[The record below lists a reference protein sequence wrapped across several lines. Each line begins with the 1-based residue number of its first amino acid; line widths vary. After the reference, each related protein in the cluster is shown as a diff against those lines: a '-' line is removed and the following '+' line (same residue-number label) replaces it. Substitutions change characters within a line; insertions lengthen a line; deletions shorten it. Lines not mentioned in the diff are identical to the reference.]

1 MKKIFLSL
9 LFLIF
14 VAFVQAQNPT
24 HPTVTKFKTYY
35 TSNQADSIFLLFNAK
50 MKEVVKLEGAT
61 MLVNQLK
68 SGLGTIV
75 KTRKVESPAPG
86 VSEYRISFEKPI
98 MDLALIIQED
108 SIAGIWQR
116 PVEKKKGGSTDVAS
130 PDNFSVTNDYGTLY
144 GTLVLPEVEGKVPVV
159 LMIAGSGHTD
169 RNMNQGAALKTNSSL
184 LLAEALAEQ
193 GIASLRYDKRGVGKS
208 AEALGSADVVLED
221 FIKDAELFIAE
232 LQSDVRFSDVIVLG
246 HSEGSI
252 IGSVASLES
261 KATAFI
267 SLCGPASPMLDLIEF
282 QIKGHISSD
291 HLGIANEVLDSL
303 RAGKTFNRNLP
314 SALVPL
320 FHPAVQPFLI
330 SANQYNPAA
339 VVSKLNIPVLV
350 VGGDND
356 IQVGVEEINLL
367 AKAAKKGTVH
377 TIYRMNHILKNAPS
391 ERSGN
396 LATYNMPDLPL
407 HPDLAPI
414 LIAFIKK
421 VSKI

>member
-1 MKKIFLSL
+1 M
-9 LFLIF
+9 
-14 VAFVQAQNPT
+14 
-24 HPTVTKFKTYY
+24 HPTVTKFNTYY
-35 TSNQADSIFLLFNAK
+35 SSNQADSIFLLFNAK
-50 MKEVVKLEGAT
+50 MKDAVKPEGAT

-86 VSEYRISFEKPI
+86 VNEYRISFEKPI
-98 MDLALIIQED
+98 VDLALIIQED

-116 PVEKKKGGSTDVAS
+116 PVENTRSDSTVQAS
-130 PDNFSVTNDYGTLY
+130 PDNFSVDNDYGTLY

-159 LMIAGSGHTD
+159 LMIAGSGPTD

-184 LLAEALAEQ
+184 LLAEALAEK

-208 AEALGSADVVLED
+208 VEAVGSADVVLED
-221 FIKDAELFIAE
+221 FIKDAKLFVSK
-232 LQSDVRFSDVIVLG
+232 LQSDPRFSNVIVLG

-252 IGSVASLES
+252 VGSVASLRS
-261 KATAFI
+261 KPTAFI
-267 SLCGPASPMLDLIEF
+267 SLCGPASSMLDLIEF
-282 QIKGHISSD
+282 QIKDHISSD
-291 HLGIANEVLDSL
+291 HLLIANEVLDSL
-303 RAGKTFNRNLP
+303 RAGKTFNRDLP
-314 SALVPL
+314 PTLAPL
-320 FHPAVQPFLI
+320 FHPTVQPFLI

-356 IQVGVEEINLL
+356 IQVGVEETNLL
-367 AKAAKKGTVH
+367 AKAAKKGTVR
-377 TIYRMNHILKNAPS
+377 TIHRMNHILKIAPS
-391 ERSGN
+391 ERSGS
-396 LATYNMPDLPL
+396 LATYNMPELPL